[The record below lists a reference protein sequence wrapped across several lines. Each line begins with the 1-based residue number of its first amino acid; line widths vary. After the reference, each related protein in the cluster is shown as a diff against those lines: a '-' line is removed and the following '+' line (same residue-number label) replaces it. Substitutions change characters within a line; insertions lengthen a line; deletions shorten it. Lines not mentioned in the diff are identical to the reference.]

1 MNWLAKI
8 NLNIVAQRLGSFRSA
23 LLLIVIITLCIYGG
37 YRMGNF
43 FHAYQTQT
51 LAQQEQRLTELY
63 AQQNQQVR
71 RINTLEVELEVERLA
86 NQSSHDLLKSMEVA
100 HYQVKK
106 ELAFYEKVMAPEKQA
121 DGLVF
126 DSFTIVSTGSENH
139 FRFKATLVQQQ
150 IKKRYARGYL
160 QLTLGGSL
168 NKKPSQLKL
177 SKISTLTQKDLAFN
191 FQYFQI
197 IEGEFTL
204 PEDFVVEKIALSAI
218 MPKSKWQKYHRLD
231 ASFLWKKV
239 FETSLP

>member
-23 LLLIVIITLCIYGG
+23 LLLIVIVTLCLYGG

-51 LAQQEQRLTELY
+51 LFQQEQRLTELY
-63 AQQNQQVR
+63 AQQNRQVR
-71 RINTLEVELEVERLA
+71 QINTLEVELEVERLA

-126 DSFTIVSTGSENH
+126 DSFAIVSTGSENH
-139 FRFKATLVQQQ
+139 FRFKVTLVQQQ

-160 QLTLGGSL
+160 QLALSGSL
-168 NKKPSQLKL
+168 NKKPSQFKL

-204 PEDFVVEKIALSAI
+204 PEGFVAEKIALSAI

-231 ASFLWKKV
+231 ASYFWKKV
-239 FETSLP
+239 FEVSLP